1 MQRAQEPEAPTRP
14 AFSLASSQIY
24 TTKDSPSID
33 LTFQMV
39 EHLDFRIYRV
49 KDAKAFFAGLK
60 DPHQFGSPEPVVPQE
75 QTWLEWLA
83 SWKSEPPLG
92 NARLHAAAGQHELS
106 HRTAQADR
114 QG

>member
-1 MQRAQEPEAPTRP
+1 MACAAILVALTAVVRAQEPEAASRP

-49 KDAKAFFAGLK
+49 KDAKVFFAGLK
-60 DPHQFGSPEPVVPQE
+60 DPHQFGSPEPDVPQE

-83 SWKSEPPLG
+83 
-92 NARLHAAAGQHELS
+92 
-106 HRTAQADR
+106 
-114 QG
+114 